1 MLSITPAKH
10 TSRKDL
16 ILQYI
21 IVAVGLFIFTSGW
34 SLFLVPS
41 KIVGSGTSGISTIV
55 FLITEFPIGYTN
67 FILNAIL
74 VLIGIKVLGPRFGFN
89 TVYGIAITSLWYVVQ
104 QQLLGWNTHPMILE
118 TVNELG
124 PLLCSILG
132 GVLSGVGIAIAIA
145 NGSNSG
151 GTDIIALIIT
161 KYHNIS
167 PGKVILACDLFIIA
181 SSIFTPEGSL
191 SKIIYGYIMMIGFTT
206 TLDLILEGNKQ
217 SFQILIFSPKNEE
230 IAKIITEQVGRG
242 ATLLH
247 GEGCYTHKET
257 KVLVAI
263 VHRGDKSKVMK
274 SVKKID
280 PQAFLAVSKVQGVFG
295 RNFDTIK
302 D

>member
-1 MLSITPAKH
+1 MLSITPAKD
-10 TSRKDL
+10 TSKKGL
-16 ILQYI
+16 ILQYVI
-21 IVAVGLFIFTSGW
+21 IAMGLFIFTSGW

-55 FLITEFPIGYTN
+55 FLITGFPIGYTN

-89 TVYGIAITSLWYVVQ
+89 TVYGIAITSLWFVVQ
-104 QQLLGWNTHPMILE
+104 QQVLGWNTNPIVLQS
-118 TVNELG
+118 VDELG

-151 GTDIIALIIT
+151 GTDIIALMVT
-161 KYHNIS
+161 KYRNIS
-167 PGKVILACDLFIIA
+167 PGKIILACDIFIIA

-206 TLDLILEGNKQ
+206 TLDLLLEGNKQ

-230 IAKIITEQVGRG
+230 IAKLITEQVGRG

-247 GEGCYTHKET
+247 GEGCYTHSVT
-257 KVLVAI
+257 KVLVVIA
-263 VHRGDKSKVMK
+263 HREDKPRIMK
-274 SVKKID
+274 TIRKID
-280 PQAFLAVSKVQGVFG
+280 PGAFISVSKVQGVFG
-295 RNFDTIK
+295 RNFDQIK
-302 D
+302 A